1 MSRYQRW
8 TSPLLLCQRLHTAVV
23 CLKSRTGTEHRWL
36 ARHLKDPFVKAVK
49 QQNYRCRSAFKLLE
63 IDDKHRVL
71 CPGLSVLDCGAAPGA
86 WSQVAIQRVNALGT
100 DANAP
105 VGFVLGV
112 DLLRIA
118 PLEGA
123 VFLSNADVTD
133 PSTLNKIQELLP
145 SGKADVILS
154 DMAPNATGIQE
165 LDHEKLINLCLSVL
179 DMSSSIL
186 QPGGIM
192 LCKFWNGRDAQL
204 LQSRLMEHFC
214 NVRTIKPQAS
224 RKESA
229 ESYYL
234 ARGRV
239 LAGSR
244 RRAEEGDPSR
254 RRRWRRGAMEN
265 LEDNTTVFSTLR
277 SLNNF
282 ISQRMEGTSGL
293 ATPGSSQ
300 NTLHMQY
307 QQRVQL
313 EEQAG
318 QIHSKSQLLQVERE
332 KMQMELSH
340 KRARI
345 ELEKAANMNARNYEH
360 EADRNQELLTRIKQ
374 YQEREVEAE
383 NKLKEQI
390 EMNKSYKKSMETM
403 SKKLQEKES
412 KLAEANETISML
424 EGRMSEL
431 KWSLMNQEMQTASQE
446 SQREELLEQLDVQLK
461 KWQEASQQIQTLQ
474 ASQTLMAEYEQKIK
488 DLEQKLSLQE
498 QDAAIVKNMKAE
510 LARFP
515 KMERELRQLRE
526 ENAYFREMKENNGL
540 LKEEVEGLQR
550 KLERYEKVQASLVAL
565 ELENEKLLG
574 KLKSWEKLDQSTG
587 LNIRTPDDLSRQI
600 VALQQ
605 RELAL
610 KEQNTNI
617 TNSARILE
625 KARQQLQEEVLRI
638 QNQLLDEKKKR
649 EQHEALVRR
658 LQKRVLLLTKERD
671 GMRAI
676 LESYDSELTPSE
688 HSPQLSR
695 RMREAEEMVQKV
707 HAHNTEM
714 EAQLSQVVEEVG
726 NQKQRADMLEAE
738 LKFLKSQ
745 TCTADQ
751 SLFVTQEE
759 VNMLRLKIEELE
771 AERGRLEE
779 ENKCLEMKLE
789 KLTLQ
794 GDYDPSKTKVL
805 HFSMNPASLAKQQR
819 KEEQQQLQEEC
830 ERLRELVR
838 VLEGGGSIS
847 DNPEGVGSLHSPQEI
862 AELKKQVESAELKNQ
877 RLKEVFQTKIQE
889 FRKVCYTLTGY
900 QIDITTE
907 NQYRL
912 TSIYAEHQGDCL
924 LFKASSSSGGK
935 MQLLETEFSR
945 TVRELIDLH
954 LLHQDSIPAFLSAV
968 TLDLFSRQTV
978 A

>member
-1 MSRYQRW
+1 
-8 TSPLLLCQRLHTAVV
+8 
-23 CLKSRTGTEHRWL
+23 
-36 ARHLKDPFVKAVK
+36 
-49 QQNYRCRSAFKLLE
+49 
-63 IDDKHRVL
+63 
-71 CPGLSVLDCGAAPGA
+71 
-86 WSQVAIQRVNALGT
+86 
-100 DANAP
+100 
-105 VGFVLGV
+105 
-112 DLLRIA
+112 
-118 PLEGA
+118 
-123 VFLSNADVTD
+123 
-133 PSTLNKIQELLP
+133 
-145 SGKADVILS
+145 
-154 DMAPNATGIQE
+154 
-165 LDHEKLINLCLSVL
+165 
-179 DMSSSIL
+179 
-186 QPGGIM
+186 
-192 LCKFWNGRDAQL
+192 
-204 LQSRLMEHFC
+204 ME
-214 NVRTIKPQAS
+214 
-224 RKESA
+224 
-229 ESYYL
+229 
-234 ARGRV
+234 
-239 LAGSR
+239 
-244 RRAEEGDPSR
+244 D
-254 RRRWRRGAMEN
+254 

-282 ISQRMEGTSGL
+282 ISQRMEGVSGL

-300 NTLHMQY
+300 SSLQIQY
-307 QQRVQL
+307 QQRMQL

-345 ELEKAANMNARNYEH
+345 ELEKAANTNARNYER

-374 YQEREVEAE
+374 YQERETEAE
-383 NKLKEQI
+383 NKLKEQM

-412 KLAEANETISML
+412 KLAEANETITIL
-424 EGRMSEL
+424 KGKISEL
-431 KWSLMNQEMQTASQE
+431 QWNIMNQEMQMTSQD
-446 SQREELLEQLDVQLK
+446 SQKQELMEQLDVQQK

-474 ASQTLMAEYEQKIK
+474 ASQSLLSEYEQKIK
-488 DLEQKLSLQE
+488 DLEQKFSQQE
-498 QDAAIVKNMKAE
+498 HDALIVKNMKAE

-550 KLERYEKVQASLVAL
+550 KLERYEKVQAQLVTV

-610 KEQNTNI
+610 KEQNSTI

-625 KARQQLQEEVLRI
+625 KARQQLQEEILRI
-638 QNQLLDEKKKR
+638 QSQLLDEKKKR

-688 HSPQLSR
+688 HSPQLNR
-695 RMREAEEMVQKV
+695 RMREAEEMVQKL
-707 HAHNTEM
+707 HAHNTEL
-714 EAQLSQVVEEVG
+714 EAQLSQVLEEVG
-726 NQKQRADMLEAE
+726 NHKQRAEMLEVE
-738 LKFLKSQ
+738 MKVLKSQ
-745 TCTADQ
+745 ECTAEQ
-751 SLFVTQEE
+751 STVITKEE
-759 VNMLRLKIEELE
+759 VDTLRLKIEELE
-771 AERGRLEE
+771 AERSKLEE
-779 ENKCLEMKLE
+779 ENRSLEMKLE

-794 GDYDPSKTKVL
+794 GDYDPSRTKVL

-838 VLEGGGSIS
+838 VLEGGGSIPG
-847 DNPEGVGSLHSPQEI
+847 NLEGVGSFQSPQEI

-912 TSIYAEHQGDCL
+912 SSIYAEHQGDCL

-945 TVRELIDLH
+945 TIRELIELH
-954 LLHQDSIPAFLSAV
+954 LLRQDSIPAFLSAL
-968 TLDLFSRQTV
+968 TLDLFSRQTI

>member
-1 MSRYQRW
+1 M
-8 TSPLLLCQRLHTAVV
+8 
-23 CLKSRTGTEHRWL
+23 E
-36 ARHLKDPFVKAVK
+36 D
-49 QQNYRCRSAFKLLE
+49 LE
-63 IDDKHRVL
+63 
-71 CPGLSVLDCGAAPGA
+71 
-86 WSQVAIQRVNALGT
+86 N
-100 DANAP
+100 
-105 VGFVLGV
+105 
-112 DLLRIA
+112 
-118 PLEGA
+118 
-123 VFLSNADVTD
+123 
-133 PSTLNKIQELLP
+133 
-145 SGKADVILS
+145 
-154 DMAPNATGIQE
+154 
-165 LDHEKLINLCLSVL
+165 
-179 DMSSSIL
+179 
-186 QPGGIM
+186 
-192 LCKFWNGRDAQL
+192 
-204 LQSRLMEHFC
+204 
-214 NVRTIKPQAS
+214 
-224 RKESA
+224 
-229 ESYYL
+229 
-234 ARGRV
+234 
-239 LAGSR
+239 
-244 RRAEEGDPSR
+244 
-254 RRRWRRGAMEN
+254 
-265 LEDNTTVFSTLR
+265 NTTVFSTLR

-282 ISQRMEGTSGL
+282 ISQRMEGVSGL

-300 NTLHMQY
+300 SSLQIQY

-345 ELEKAANMNARNYEH
+345 ELEKAATTNARNYER

-374 YQEREVEAE
+374 YQERETEAE
-383 NKLKEQI
+383 NKLKEQM

-412 KLAEANETISML
+412 KLAEANETITIL
-424 EGRMSEL
+424 KGKISEL
-431 KWSLMNQEMQTASQE
+431 QWNIMNQEMQMTSQD
-446 SQREELLEQLDVQLK
+446 SQKQELMEQLDVQQK

-474 ASQTLMAEYEQKIK
+474 AGQSLLAEYEQKIK
-488 DLEQKLSLQE
+488 DLEQKLSQQE
-498 QDAAIVKNMKAE
+498 HDAVIVKNMKAE

-550 KLERYEKVQASLVAL
+550 KLERYEKVQAQLVTV

-605 RELAL
+605 RELVL
-610 KEQNTNI
+610 KEQNSTI
-617 TNSARILE
+617 TNSARMLE
-625 KARQQLQEEVLRI
+625 KARQQLQEEILRV
-638 QNQLLDEKKKR
+638 QSQLLDEKKKR

-695 RMREAEEMVQKV
+695 RMREAEEMVQKL
-707 HAHNTEM
+707 HAHNTEL
-714 EAQLSQVVEEVG
+714 EGQLSQVLEEVG
-726 NQKQRADMLEAE
+726 NHKQRAEMLEVE
-738 LKFLKSQ
+738 MKVLKSQ
-745 TCTADQ
+745 ECTAEQ
-751 SLFVTQEE
+751 STVVTKEE
-759 VNMLRLKIEELE
+759 VDTLRLKIEELE
-771 AERGRLEE
+771 AERSKLEE
-779 ENKCLEMKLE
+779 ENRSLEMKLE
-789 KLTLQ
+789 KLTVQ
-794 GDYDPSKTKVL
+794 GDYDPSRTKVL
-805 HFSMNPASLAKQQR
+805 HLSMNPASLAKQQR

-838 VLEGGGSIS
+838 VLEGGGAIPG
-847 DNPEGVGSLHSPQEI
+847 NLEGVGGFQSPQEV

-924 LFKASSSSGGK
+924 LFKSLKQVKVSRRQHLGFLVKLGKHGQNCCITWPYEVSG
-935 MQLLETEFSR
+935 L
-945 TVRELIDLH
+945 
-954 LLHQDSIPAFLSAV
+954 
-968 TLDLFSRQTV
+968 RQIT
-978 A
+978 ARK

>member
-1 MSRYQRW
+1 MPW
-8 TSPLLLCQRLHTAVV
+8 P
-23 CLKSRTGTEHRWL
+23 
-36 ARHLKDPFVKAVK
+36 
-49 QQNYRCRSAFKLLE
+49 
-63 IDDKHRVL
+63 
-71 CPGLSVLDCGAAPGA
+71 
-86 WSQVAIQRVNALGT
+86 
-100 DANAP
+100 
-105 VGFVLGV
+105 
-112 DLLRIA
+112 
-118 PLEGA
+118 
-123 VFLSNADVTD
+123 
-133 PSTLNKIQELLP
+133 
-145 SGKADVILS
+145 
-154 DMAPNATGIQE
+154 
-165 LDHEKLINLCLSVL
+165 
-179 DMSSSIL
+179 
-186 QPGGIM
+186 
-192 LCKFWNGRDAQL
+192 
-204 LQSRLMEHFC
+204 
-214 NVRTIKPQAS
+214 
-224 RKESA
+224 
-229 ESYYL
+229 
-234 ARGRV
+234 
-239 LAGSR
+239 
-244 RRAEEGDPSR
+244 
-254 RRRWRRGAMEN
+254 GAMED
-265 LEDNTTVFSTLR
+265 LENNTTVFSTLR

-282 ISQRMEGTSGL
+282 ISQRMEGVSGL

-300 NTLHMQY
+300 SSLQMQY
-307 QQRVQL
+307 QQRMQL

-345 ELEKAANMNARNYEH
+345 ELEKAANTNARNYER

-374 YQEREVEAE
+374 YQERETEAE
-383 NKLKEQI
+383 NKLKEQM

-403 SKKLQEKES
+403 SKKLQEKEN
-412 KLAEANETISML
+412 KLAEANETITVL
-424 EGRMSEL
+424 KGKISEL
-431 KWSLMNQEMQTASQE
+431 QWNIMNQEMQMTSQD
-446 SQREELLEQLDVQLK
+446 SQKQELMEQLDVEKK

-474 ASQTLMAEYEQKIK
+474 ASQSLLTEYEQKIK
-488 DLEQKLSLQE
+488 DLEQKLSQQE
-498 QDAAIVKNMKAE
+498 HDAVIVKNMKAE

-550 KLERYEKVQASLVAL
+550 KLERYEKVQAQLVTV

-574 KLKSWEKLDQSTG
+574 KLQSWEKLDQSTG

-610 KEQNTNI
+610 KEQNSTFM
-617 TNSARILE
+617 NSARMLE
-625 KARQQLQEEVLRI
+625 KARQQLQEEILCV
-638 QNQLLDEKKKR
+638 QSQLLDEKKKR
-649 EQHEALVRR
+649 EHQEALVRR
-658 LQKRVLLLTKERD
+658 LQKRVVLLTKERD

-676 LESYDSELTPSE
+676 LESYDSELTPAE

-695 RMREAEEMVQKV
+695 RMREAEDMVQKL
-707 HAHNTEM
+707 HAHNTEL
-714 EAQLSQVVEEVG
+714 EVQLSQVLEEVG
-726 NQKQRADMLEAE
+726 NHKQRAEMLEVE
-738 LKFLKSQ
+738 MKVLKSQ
-745 TCTADQ
+745 QCTAEQ
-751 SLFVTQEE
+751 STVITKEE
-759 VNMLRLKIEELE
+759 VDTLRLKIEELE
-771 AERGRLEE
+771 AERSKLAE
-779 ENKCLEMKLE
+779 ENRSLEMQLE

-794 GDYDPSKTKVL
+794 GDYDPSRTKVL
-805 HFSMNPASLAKQQR
+805 HFSMNPLSLAKQQR

-838 VLEGGGSIS
+838 VLKGGGSVS
-847 DNPEGVGSLHSPQEI
+847 GNLEGVGGFQSPQEV

-912 TSIYAEHQGDCL
+912 SSIYAEHQGDCL

-945 TVRELIDLH
+945 TIRELIELH
-954 LLHQDSIPAFLSAV
+954 LLRQDSIPAFLSAL
-968 TLDLFSRQTV
+968 TLDLFSRQTI

>member
-1 MSRYQRW
+1 M
-8 TSPLLLCQRLHTAVV
+8 
-23 CLKSRTGTEHRWL
+23 E
-36 ARHLKDPFVKAVK
+36 D
-49 QQNYRCRSAFKLLE
+49 LE
-63 IDDKHRVL
+63 
-71 CPGLSVLDCGAAPGA
+71 
-86 WSQVAIQRVNALGT
+86 N
-100 DANAP
+100 
-105 VGFVLGV
+105 
-112 DLLRIA
+112 
-118 PLEGA
+118 
-123 VFLSNADVTD
+123 
-133 PSTLNKIQELLP
+133 
-145 SGKADVILS
+145 
-154 DMAPNATGIQE
+154 
-165 LDHEKLINLCLSVL
+165 
-179 DMSSSIL
+179 
-186 QPGGIM
+186 
-192 LCKFWNGRDAQL
+192 
-204 LQSRLMEHFC
+204 
-214 NVRTIKPQAS
+214 
-224 RKESA
+224 
-229 ESYYL
+229 
-234 ARGRV
+234 
-239 LAGSR
+239 
-244 RRAEEGDPSR
+244 
-254 RRRWRRGAMEN
+254 
-265 LEDNTTVFSTLR
+265 NTTVFSTLR

-282 ISQRMEGTSGL
+282 IAQRVEGVSGL

-300 NTLHMQY
+300 SSLQMQY

-345 ELEKAANMNARNYEH
+345 ELEKAANTNARNYER

-374 YQEREVEAE
+374 YQEREIEAE
-383 NKLKEQI
+383 NKLKEQM

-412 KLAEANETISML
+412 KLAEANETITVL
-424 EGRMSEL
+424 KGKISEL
-431 KWSLMNQEMQTASQE
+431 QWNIMNQEMQMTSQD
-446 SQREELLEQLDVQLK
+446 SQKQELMEQLDVQHK

-474 ASQTLMAEYEQKIK
+474 ASQSLLAEYEQKIK
-488 DLEQKLSLQE
+488 DLEQKFSQQE
-498 QDAAIVKNMKAE
+498 HDTLIVKNMKAE

-550 KLERYEKVQASLVAL
+550 KLERYEKVQAQLVTL

-605 RELAL
+605 RELVL
-610 KEQNTNI
+610 KEQNSTI

-625 KARQQLQEEVLRI
+625 KARQQLQEEIIRV
-638 QNQLLDEKKKR
+638 QSQLLDEKKKR

-688 HSPQLSR
+688 HSPQLNR
-695 RMREAEEMVQKV
+695 RMREAEEMVQKL
-707 HAHNTEM
+707 HAHNTEL
-714 EAQLSQVVEEVG
+714 EGQLSQVLEEVG
-726 NQKQRADMLEAE
+726 NHKQRAEMLEVE
-738 LKFLKSQ
+738 MKVLKSQ
-745 TCTADQ
+745 ESTADQ
-751 SLFVTQEE
+751 SVFVTKEE
-759 VNMLRLKIEELE
+759 VDALRLKIEELE
-771 AERGRLEE
+771 AERSKLEG
-779 ENKCLEMKLE
+779 ENRALEMKLE

-838 VLEGGGSIS
+838 VLEGGGSIPE
-847 DNPEGVGSLHSPQEI
+847 NLEGVGSFQSPQEV

-945 TVRELIDLH
+945 TIRELIELH
-954 LLHQDSIPAFLSAV
+954 LLCQDSIPAFLSAL
-968 TLDLFSRQTV
+968 TLDLFSRQTI

>member
-1 MSRYQRW
+1 M
-8 TSPLLLCQRLHTAVV
+8 
-23 CLKSRTGTEHRWL
+23 E
-36 ARHLKDPFVKAVK
+36 D
-49 QQNYRCRSAFKLLE
+49 LE
-63 IDDKHRVL
+63 
-71 CPGLSVLDCGAAPGA
+71 
-86 WSQVAIQRVNALGT
+86 N
-100 DANAP
+100 
-105 VGFVLGV
+105 
-112 DLLRIA
+112 
-118 PLEGA
+118 
-123 VFLSNADVTD
+123 
-133 PSTLNKIQELLP
+133 
-145 SGKADVILS
+145 
-154 DMAPNATGIQE
+154 
-165 LDHEKLINLCLSVL
+165 
-179 DMSSSIL
+179 
-186 QPGGIM
+186 
-192 LCKFWNGRDAQL
+192 
-204 LQSRLMEHFC
+204 
-214 NVRTIKPQAS
+214 
-224 RKESA
+224 
-229 ESYYL
+229 
-234 ARGRV
+234 
-239 LAGSR
+239 
-244 RRAEEGDPSR
+244 
-254 RRRWRRGAMEN
+254 
-265 LEDNTTVFSTLR
+265 NTTVFSTLR

-282 ISQRMEGTSGL
+282 ISQRMEGVSGL

-300 NTLHMQY
+300 SSLQMQY
-307 QQRVQL
+307 QQRMQL

-345 ELEKAANMNARNYEH
+345 ELEKAANANARNYER

-374 YQEREVEAE
+374 YQERETEAE
-383 NKLKEQI
+383 NKLKEQM

-403 SKKLQEKES
+403 SEKLQEKES
-412 KLAEANETISML
+412 KLAEANETITVL
-424 EGRMSEL
+424 KGKISEL
-431 KWSLMNQEMQTASQE
+431 QWNIMNQEMQMTSQD
-446 SQREELLEQLDVQLK
+446 SQKQELMEHLDAEKK

-474 ASQTLMAEYEQKIK
+474 ASQSLLAEYEQKIK
-488 DLEQKLSLQE
+488 DLEQKLSQQE
-498 QDAAIVKNMKAE
+498 HDAIIVKNMKAE

-526 ENAYFREMKENNGL
+526 ENVYFREMKENNGL

-550 KLERYEKVQASLVAL
+550 KLERYEKVQAQLVTV

-574 KLKSWEKLDQSTG
+574 KLQSWEKLDQSTG

-605 RELAL
+605 RELVL
-610 KEQNTNI
+610 KEQNSTFM
-617 TNSARILE
+617 NSARMLE
-625 KARQQLQEEVLRI
+625 KVRQQLQEEVLRV
-638 QNQLLDEKKKR
+638 QSQLLDEKKKR
-649 EQHEALVRR
+649 EHQEALVRR
-658 LQKRVLLLTKERD
+658 LQKRVVLLTKERD

-676 LESYDSELTPSE
+676 LESYDSELTPAE

-695 RMREAEEMVQKV
+695 RMREAEDMVQKL

-714 EAQLSQVVEEVG
+714 EAQLSQALEEVG
-726 NQKQRADMLEAE
+726 NHKQRAEMLEVE
-738 LKFLKSQ
+738 MKVLKSQ
-745 TCTADQ
+745 QCTAEQ
-751 SLFVTQEE
+751 SSVITKEE
-759 VNMLRLKIEELE
+759 VDTLRLKIEELE
-771 AERGRLEE
+771 AERSKLAE
-779 ENKCLEMKLE
+779 ENRSLEMKLE

-794 GDYDPSKTKVL
+794 GDYDPSRTKVL
-805 HFSMNPASLAKQQR
+805 HFSMNPMSLAKQQR

-847 DNPEGVGSLHSPQEI
+847 GNLEGVGGFQSPQEI

-912 TSIYAEHQGDCL
+912 SSMYAEHQGDCL

-945 TVRELIDLH
+945 TIGELIELH
-954 LLHQDSIPAFLSAV
+954 LLRQDSIPAFLSAL
-968 TLDLFSRQTV
+968 TLDLFSRQTI

>member
-1 MSRYQRW
+1 
-8 TSPLLLCQRLHTAVV
+8 
-23 CLKSRTGTEHRWL
+23 
-36 ARHLKDPFVKAVK
+36 
-49 QQNYRCRSAFKLLE
+49 
-63 IDDKHRVL
+63 
-71 CPGLSVLDCGAAPGA
+71 
-86 WSQVAIQRVNALGT
+86 
-100 DANAP
+100 
-105 VGFVLGV
+105 
-112 DLLRIA
+112 
-118 PLEGA
+118 
-123 VFLSNADVTD
+123 
-133 PSTLNKIQELLP
+133 
-145 SGKADVILS
+145 
-154 DMAPNATGIQE
+154 
-165 LDHEKLINLCLSVL
+165 
-179 DMSSSIL
+179 
-186 QPGGIM
+186 
-192 LCKFWNGRDAQL
+192 
-204 LQSRLMEHFC
+204 ME
-214 NVRTIKPQAS
+214 
-224 RKESA
+224 
-229 ESYYL
+229 
-234 ARGRV
+234 
-239 LAGSR
+239 
-244 RRAEEGDPSR
+244 D
-254 RRRWRRGAMEN
+254 

-282 ISQRMEGTSGL
+282 ISRRMEGVSGL

-300 NTLHMQY
+300 SSIQIQY
-307 QQRVQL
+307 QQRMQL

-345 ELEKAANMNARNYEH
+345 ELEKAANTNARNYER

-374 YQEREVEAE
+374 YQERETEAE
-383 NKLKEQI
+383 NKLKEQM

-412 KLAEANETISML
+412 KLAESNETITIL
-424 EGRMSEL
+424 KGKISEL
-431 KWSLMNQEMQTASQE
+431 QWNIMNQEMQMTSQD
-446 SQREELLEQLDVQLK
+446 SQKQELMEQLDVQHK

-474 ASQTLMAEYEQKIK
+474 ASQSLLGEYEQKIK
-488 DLEQKLSLQE
+488 DLEQKFSQQE
-498 QDAAIVKNMKAE
+498 HDALIVKNMKAE

-550 KLERYEKVQASLVAL
+550 KLERYEKVQAQLVTV
-565 ELENEKLLG
+565 ELENEVR
-574 KLKSWEKLDQSTG
+574 SWEHLVDEQNRG
-587 LNIRTPDDLSRQI
+587 TPDDLSRQI

-605 RELAL
+605 RELVL
-610 KEQNTNI
+610 KEQNSTI
-617 TNSARILE
+617 TNSARMLE
-625 KARQQLQEEVLRI
+625 KARQQLQEEILRI
-638 QNQLLDEKKKR
+638 QSQLLDEKKKR

-676 LESYDSELTPSE
+676 LESYDNELTPSE
-688 HSPQLSR
+688 HSPQLNR
-695 RMREAEEMVQKV
+695 RMREAEEMVQKL
-707 HAHNTEM
+707 HAHNTEL
-714 EAQLSQVVEEVG
+714 EVRRTNSFSLLQLEVEMKV
-726 NQKQRADMLEAE
+726 
-738 LKFLKSQ
+738 LKSQ
-745 TCTADQ
+745 ECTAEQ
-751 SLFVTQEE
+751 SNVITKEE
-759 VNMLRLKIEELE
+759 VDVLRLKIEELE
-771 AERGRLEE
+771 AERSRLEE
-779 ENKCLEMKLE
+779 QNRSLEMKLE

-794 GDYDPSKTKVL
+794 GDYDPSRTKVL

-838 VLEGGGSIS
+838 VLEGGGSIPG
-847 DNPEGVGSLHSPQEI
+847 NLEGVGSFQSQQEI

-945 TVRELIDLH
+945 TIRELIELH
-954 LLHQDSIPAFLSAV
+954 LLRQDSIPAFLSAL
-968 TLDLFSRQTV
+968 TLDLFSRQTI

>member
-1 MSRYQRW
+1 
-8 TSPLLLCQRLHTAVV
+8 
-23 CLKSRTGTEHRWL
+23 
-36 ARHLKDPFVKAVK
+36 
-49 QQNYRCRSAFKLLE
+49 
-63 IDDKHRVL
+63 
-71 CPGLSVLDCGAAPGA
+71 
-86 WSQVAIQRVNALGT
+86 
-100 DANAP
+100 
-105 VGFVLGV
+105 
-112 DLLRIA
+112 
-118 PLEGA
+118 
-123 VFLSNADVTD
+123 
-133 PSTLNKIQELLP
+133 
-145 SGKADVILS
+145 
-154 DMAPNATGIQE
+154 
-165 LDHEKLINLCLSVL
+165 
-179 DMSSSIL
+179 
-186 QPGGIM
+186 
-192 LCKFWNGRDAQL
+192 
-204 LQSRLMEHFC
+204 ME
-214 NVRTIKPQAS
+214 
-224 RKESA
+224 
-229 ESYYL
+229 
-234 ARGRV
+234 
-239 LAGSR
+239 
-244 RRAEEGDPSR
+244 D
-254 RRRWRRGAMEN
+254 

-282 ISQRMEGTSGL
+282 ISRRMEGVSGL
-293 ATPGSSQ
+293 AMPGSSQ
-300 NTLHMQY
+300 SSLQIQY
-307 QQRVQL
+307 QQRMQL

-345 ELEKAANMNARNYEH
+345 ELEKAANTNARNYER

-374 YQEREVEAE
+374 YQERETEAE
-383 NKLKEQI
+383 NKLKEQM

-412 KLAEANETISML
+412 KLAEANETITVL
-424 EGRMSEL
+424 KGKISEL
-431 KWSLMNQEMQTASQE
+431 QWNIMNQEMQMTSQD
-446 SQREELLEQLDVQLK
+446 SQKQELMEQLDVEHK
-461 KWQEASQQIQTLQ
+461 KRQEASQQIQALQ
-474 ASQTLMAEYEQKIK
+474 ASQSLLAEYEQKIK
-488 DLEQKLSLQE
+488 DLEQKLSQQE
-498 QDAAIVKNMKAE
+498 HDALIVKNMKAE

-550 KLERYEKVQASLVAL
+550 KLERYEKVQAQLVTV

-605 RELAL
+605 RELVL
-610 KEQNTNI
+610 KEQNSTI

-625 KARQQLQEEVLRI
+625 KARQQLQEEILRI
-638 QNQLLDEKKKR
+638 QSQLLDEKKKR

-688 HSPQLSR
+688 HSPQLNR
-695 RMREAEEMVQKV
+695 RMREAEEMVQKL
-707 HAHNTEM
+707 HAHNTEL
-714 EAQLSQVVEEVG
+714 EAQLSQVLEEVG
-726 NQKQRADMLEAE
+726 NHKQRAEMLEVE
-738 LKFLKSQ
+738 MKVLKSQ
-745 TCTADQ
+745 ECTAEQ
-751 SLFVTQEE
+751 STVITKEE
-759 VNMLRLKIEELE
+759 VDTLRLKIEELE
-771 AERGRLEE
+771 AERSKLEE
-779 ENKCLEMKLE
+779 ENRSLEMKLE

-794 GDYDPSKTKVL
+794 GDYDPSRTKVL

-838 VLEGGGSIS
+838 VLEGGGSIPG
-847 DNPEGVGSLHSPQEI
+847 NLEGVGSFQPPQEI

-945 TVRELIDLH
+945 TIRELIELH
-954 LLHQDSIPAFLSAV
+954 LLRQDSIPAFLSAL
-968 TLDLFSRQTV
+968 TLDLFSRQTI

>member
-1 MSRYQRW
+1 
-8 TSPLLLCQRLHTAVV
+8 
-23 CLKSRTGTEHRWL
+23 
-36 ARHLKDPFVKAVK
+36 
-49 QQNYRCRSAFKLLE
+49 
-63 IDDKHRVL
+63 
-71 CPGLSVLDCGAAPGA
+71 
-86 WSQVAIQRVNALGT
+86 
-100 DANAP
+100 
-105 VGFVLGV
+105 
-112 DLLRIA
+112 
-118 PLEGA
+118 
-123 VFLSNADVTD
+123 
-133 PSTLNKIQELLP
+133 
-145 SGKADVILS
+145 
-154 DMAPNATGIQE
+154 
-165 LDHEKLINLCLSVL
+165 
-179 DMSSSIL
+179 
-186 QPGGIM
+186 
-192 LCKFWNGRDAQL
+192 
-204 LQSRLMEHFC
+204 ME
-214 NVRTIKPQAS
+214 
-224 RKESA
+224 
-229 ESYYL
+229 
-234 ARGRV
+234 
-239 LAGSR
+239 
-244 RRAEEGDPSR
+244 D
-254 RRRWRRGAMEN
+254 

-282 ISQRMEGTSGL
+282 ISQRMEGVSGL

-300 NTLHMQY
+300 SSLQIQY
-307 QQRVQL
+307 QQRMQL

-345 ELEKAANMNARNYEH
+345 ELEKAANTNARNYER

-374 YQEREVEAE
+374 YQERETEAE
-383 NKLKEQI
+383 NKLKEQM

-412 KLAEANETISML
+412 KLAEANETITIL
-424 EGRMSEL
+424 KGKISEL
-431 KWSLMNQEMQTASQE
+431 QWNIMNQEMQMTSQD
-446 SQREELLEQLDVQLK
+446 SQKQELMEQLDVQQK

-474 ASQTLMAEYEQKIK
+474 ASQSLLSEYEQKIK
-488 DLEQKLSLQE
+488 DLEQKFSQQE
-498 QDAAIVKNMKAE
+498 HDALIVKNMKAE

-550 KLERYEKVQASLVAL
+550 KLERYEKVQAQLVTV
-565 ELENEKLLG
+565 ELENEVR
-574 KLKSWEKLDQSTG
+574 SWERLETSRIG
-587 LNIRTPDDLSRQI
+587 VSFVTPDDLSRQI

-610 KEQNTNI
+610 KEQNSTI

-638 QNQLLDEKKKR
+638 QSQLLDEKKKR

-688 HSPQLSR
+688 HSPQLNR
-695 RMREAEEMVQKV
+695 RMREAEEMVQKL
-707 HAHNTEM
+707 HAHNTEL
-714 EAQLSQVVEEVG
+714 EAQLSQVLEEVG
-726 NQKQRADMLEAE
+726 NHKQRAEMVMSIN
-738 LKFLKSQ
+738 FPFFS
-745 TCTADQ
+745 
-751 SLFVTQEE
+751 
-759 VNMLRLKIEELE
+759 RLKIEELE
-771 AERGRLEE
+771 AERSKLEE
-779 ENKCLEMKLE
+779 ENRSLEMKLE

-794 GDYDPSKTKVL
+794 GDYDPSRTKVL

-838 VLEGGGSIS
+838 VLEGGGSIPG
-847 DNPEGVGSLHSPQEI
+847 NLEGVGSFQSPQEI

-945 TVRELIDLH
+945 TIRELIELH
-954 LLHQDSIPAFLSAV
+954 LLRQDSIPAFLSAL
-968 TLDLFSRQTV
+968 TLDLFSRQTI

>member
-1 MSRYQRW
+1 
-8 TSPLLLCQRLHTAVV
+8 
-23 CLKSRTGTEHRWL
+23 
-36 ARHLKDPFVKAVK
+36 
-49 QQNYRCRSAFKLLE
+49 
-63 IDDKHRVL
+63 
-71 CPGLSVLDCGAAPGA
+71 
-86 WSQVAIQRVNALGT
+86 
-100 DANAP
+100 
-105 VGFVLGV
+105 
-112 DLLRIA
+112 
-118 PLEGA
+118 
-123 VFLSNADVTD
+123 
-133 PSTLNKIQELLP
+133 
-145 SGKADVILS
+145 
-154 DMAPNATGIQE
+154 
-165 LDHEKLINLCLSVL
+165 
-179 DMSSSIL
+179 
-186 QPGGIM
+186 
-192 LCKFWNGRDAQL
+192 
-204 LQSRLMEHFC
+204 ME
-214 NVRTIKPQAS
+214 
-224 RKESA
+224 
-229 ESYYL
+229 
-234 ARGRV
+234 
-239 LAGSR
+239 
-244 RRAEEGDPSR
+244 D
-254 RRRWRRGAMEN
+254 

-282 ISQRMEGTSGL
+282 ISRRMEGVSGL

-300 NTLHMQY
+300 SSIQIQY
-307 QQRVQL
+307 QQRMQL

-345 ELEKAANMNARNYEH
+345 ELEKAANTNARNYER

-374 YQEREVEAE
+374 YQERETEAE
-383 NKLKEQI
+383 NKLKEQM

-412 KLAEANETISML
+412 KLAESNETITIL
-424 EGRMSEL
+424 KGKISEL
-431 KWSLMNQEMQTASQE
+431 QWNIMNQEMQMTSQD
-446 SQREELLEQLDVQLK
+446 SQKQELMEQLDVQHK

-474 ASQTLMAEYEQKIK
+474 ASQSLLGEYEQKIK
-488 DLEQKLSLQE
+488 DLEQKFSQQE
-498 QDAAIVKNMKAE
+498 HDALIVKNMKAE

-550 KLERYEKVQASLVAL
+550 KLERYEKVQAQLVTV
-565 ELENEKLLG
+565 ELENEKLTE

-605 RELAL
+605 RELVL
-610 KEQNTNI
+610 KEQNSTI
-617 TNSARILE
+617 TNSARMLE
-625 KARQQLQEEVLRI
+625 KARQQLQEEILRI
-638 QNQLLDEKKKR
+638 QSQLLDEKKKR

-676 LESYDSELTPSE
+676 LESYDNELTPSE
-688 HSPQLSR
+688 HSPQLNR
-695 RMREAEEMVQKV
+695 RMREAEEMVQKL
-707 HAHNTEM
+707 HAHNTEL
-714 EAQLSQVVEEVG
+714 EAQLSQVLEEVG
-726 NQKQRADMLEAE
+726 NHKQRAEMV
-738 LKFLKSQ
+738 SSSNICRVQ
-745 TCTADQ
+745 
-751 SLFVTQEE
+751 
-759 VNMLRLKIEELE
+759 LKIEELE
-771 AERGRLEE
+771 AERSRLEE
-779 ENKCLEMKLE
+779 QNRSLEMKLE

-794 GDYDPSKTKVL
+794 GDYDPSRTKVL

-838 VLEGGGSIS
+838 VLEGGGSIPG
-847 DNPEGVGSLHSPQEI
+847 NLEGVGSFQSQQEI

-945 TVRELIDLH
+945 TIRELIELH
-954 LLHQDSIPAFLSAV
+954 LLRQDSIPAFLSAL
-968 TLDLFSRQTV
+968 TLDLFSRQTI

>member
-1 MSRYQRW
+1 
-8 TSPLLLCQRLHTAVV
+8 
-23 CLKSRTGTEHRWL
+23 
-36 ARHLKDPFVKAVK
+36 
-49 QQNYRCRSAFKLLE
+49 
-63 IDDKHRVL
+63 
-71 CPGLSVLDCGAAPGA
+71 
-86 WSQVAIQRVNALGT
+86 
-100 DANAP
+100 
-105 VGFVLGV
+105 
-112 DLLRIA
+112 
-118 PLEGA
+118 
-123 VFLSNADVTD
+123 
-133 PSTLNKIQELLP
+133 
-145 SGKADVILS
+145 
-154 DMAPNATGIQE
+154 
-165 LDHEKLINLCLSVL
+165 
-179 DMSSSIL
+179 
-186 QPGGIM
+186 
-192 LCKFWNGRDAQL
+192 
-204 LQSRLMEHFC
+204 
-214 NVRTIKPQAS
+214 
-224 RKESA
+224 
-229 ESYYL
+229 
-234 ARGRV
+234 
-239 LAGSR
+239 
-244 RRAEEGDPSR
+244 
-254 RRRWRRGAMEN
+254 MEN
-265 LEDNTTVFSTLR
+265 LDDNTTVISTLR
-277 SLNNF
+277 SFNNF
-282 ISQRMEGTSGL
+282 ISQRIEGMSGQ
-293 ATPGSSQ
+293 ASPGSSQ
-300 NTLHMQY
+300 NSLQIQY

-318 QIHSKSQLLQVERE
+318 RIHSKSQLLQVERE

-345 ELEKAANMNARNYEH
+345 ELEKAANTNARNYER

-374 YQEREVEAE
+374 YQERETEAE
-383 NKLKEQI
+383 NKLKEQM

-412 KLAEANETISML
+412 KLAEANETITIL
-424 EGRMSEL
+424 KGKISEL
-431 KWSLMNQEMQTASQE
+431 QRNIMNQEMQMTSQD
-446 SQREELLEQLDVQLK
+446 SQKQELMEQLDVQHK
-461 KWQEASQQIQTLQ
+461 KWQEANQQIQTLQ
-474 ASQTLMAEYEQKIK
+474 ASQSLLAEYEQKIK
-488 DLEQKLSLQE
+488 DLEQKFSQQE
-498 QDAAIVKNMKAE
+498 HDAVIVKNMKVE

-550 KLERYEKVQASLVAL
+550 KLERYEKVQAQLVTV

-605 RELAL
+605 RELVL
-610 KEQNTNI
+610 KEQNSTI
-617 TNSARILE
+617 TNSARTLE
-625 KARQQLQEEVLRI
+625 KARQQLQEEILQI
-638 QNQLLDEKKKR
+638 QSQLLEEKKKR

-688 HSPQLSR
+688 HSPQLNR
-695 RMREAEEMVQKV
+695 RMREAEEMVQKL
-707 HAHNTEM
+707 HAHNTEL
-714 EAQLSQVVEEVG
+714 EAQLSQVLEEVG
-726 NQKQRADMLEAE
+726 NHKQRAEMLEVE
-738 LKFLKSQ
+738 MKVLKSQ
-745 TCTADQ
+745 ECAAEQ
-751 SLFVTQEE
+751 STSITKEE
-759 VNMLRLKIEELE
+759 IDSLRLKIEELE
-771 AERGRLEE
+771 AERSKLEE
-779 ENKCLEMKLE
+779 ENRSLEMKLE

-838 VLEGGGSIS
+838 VLEGGGSIHG
-847 DNPEGVGSLHSPQEI
+847 NLEGVGSFQSPQEI

-945 TVRELIDLH
+945 TIRELIDLH
-954 LLHQDSIPAFLSAV
+954 LLRQDSIPAFLSAL
-968 TLDLFSRQTV
+968 TLDLFSRQTIT
-978 A
+978 

>member
-1 MSRYQRW
+1 M
-8 TSPLLLCQRLHTAVV
+8 
-23 CLKSRTGTEHRWL
+23 E
-36 ARHLKDPFVKAVK
+36 D
-49 QQNYRCRSAFKLLE
+49 LE
-63 IDDKHRVL
+63 
-71 CPGLSVLDCGAAPGA
+71 
-86 WSQVAIQRVNALGT
+86 N
-100 DANAP
+100 
-105 VGFVLGV
+105 
-112 DLLRIA
+112 
-118 PLEGA
+118 
-123 VFLSNADVTD
+123 
-133 PSTLNKIQELLP
+133 
-145 SGKADVILS
+145 
-154 DMAPNATGIQE
+154 
-165 LDHEKLINLCLSVL
+165 
-179 DMSSSIL
+179 
-186 QPGGIM
+186 
-192 LCKFWNGRDAQL
+192 
-204 LQSRLMEHFC
+204 
-214 NVRTIKPQAS
+214 
-224 RKESA
+224 
-229 ESYYL
+229 
-234 ARGRV
+234 
-239 LAGSR
+239 
-244 RRAEEGDPSR
+244 
-254 RRRWRRGAMEN
+254 
-265 LEDNTTVFSTLR
+265 NTTVFSTLR

-282 ISQRMEGTSGL
+282 ISQRMEGVSGL

-300 NTLHMQY
+300 SSLQMQY
-307 QQRVQL
+307 QQRMQL

-345 ELEKAANMNARNYEH
+345 ELEKAANTSARNYER

-374 YQEREVEAE
+374 YQERETEAE
-383 NKLKEQI
+383 NKLKEQM

-412 KLAEANETISML
+412 KLAEANETITVL
-424 EGRMSEL
+424 KGKISEL
-431 KWSLMNQEMQTASQE
+431 QWNIMNQEMQMTSQD
-446 SQREELLEQLDVQLK
+446 SQKQELMEHLDVEKK

-474 ASQTLMAEYEQKIK
+474 ASQSLLAEYEQKIK
-488 DLEQKLSLQE
+488 DLEQKLSQQE
-498 QDAAIVKNMKAE
+498 HDALIVKNMKAE

-526 ENAYFREMKENNGL
+526 ENVFFREMKENNGL

-550 KLERYEKVQASLVAL
+550 KLERYEKVQAQLVTV

-574 KLKSWEKLDQSTG
+574 KLQSWEKLDQSTG

-605 RELAL
+605 RELVL
-610 KEQNTNI
+610 KEQNSTFM
-617 TNSARILE
+617 NSARMLE
-625 KARQQLQEEVLRI
+625 KARQQLQEEVLRV
-638 QNQLLDEKKKR
+638 QSQLLDEKKKR
-649 EQHEALVRR
+649 EHQEALVRR
-658 LQKRVLLLTKERD
+658 LQKRVVLLTKERD

-676 LESYDSELTPSE
+676 LESYDSELTPAE

-695 RMREAEEMVQKV
+695 RMREAEDMVQKL
-707 HAHNTEM
+707 HAHTTEM
-714 EAQLSQVVEEVG
+714 EAQLSQALEEVG
-726 NQKQRADMLEAE
+726 NHKQRAEMLEVE
-738 LKFLKSQ
+738 MKVLKSQ
-745 TCTADQ
+745 QCTAEQ
-751 SLFVTQEE
+751 SSVITKEE
-759 VNMLRLKIEELE
+759 VDTLRLKIEELE
-771 AERGRLEE
+771 AERSKLAE
-779 ENKCLEMKLE
+779 ENRSLEMKLE

-794 GDYDPSKTKVL
+794 GDYDPSRTKVL
-805 HFSMNPASLAKQQR
+805 HFSMNPMSLAKQQR

-847 DNPEGVGSLHSPQEI
+847 GNLEGVGGFQSPQEI

-912 TSIYAEHQGDCL
+912 SSMYAEHQGDCL

-945 TVRELIDLH
+945 TIGELIELH
-954 LLHQDSIPAFLSAV
+954 LLRQDSIPAFLSAL
-968 TLDLFSRQTV
+968 TLDLFSRQTI